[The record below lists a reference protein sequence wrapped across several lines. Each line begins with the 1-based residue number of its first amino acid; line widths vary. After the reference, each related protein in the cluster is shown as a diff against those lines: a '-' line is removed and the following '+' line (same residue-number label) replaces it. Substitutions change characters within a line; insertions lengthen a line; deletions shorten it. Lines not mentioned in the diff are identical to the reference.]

1 MNEINRYYVCV
12 CVCSVWCRKQPPG
25 TGAHSTTV
33 TKTTTTKTD
42 KALAAAAAAV
52 AAAVNVHRTVGG
64 GTPLLLATFLLYL
77 NSGQSLNAPNFVFLL
92 LLLIFPN
99 RIFCRSC
106 ALQNCLNEQW
116 DHSQQRPLNIQTSLI
131 LTHRFTF
138 VCSCYSL
145 HSFGWYTTL
154 CVGLINVMLL
164 FLLCSIFI

>member
-1 MNEINRYYVCV
+1 MYV

-25 TGAHSTTV
+25 TGAHSTTA

-42 KALAAAAAAV
+42 KALAAAAAAAV
-52 AAAVNVHRTVGG
+52 AAAAINVHRTVGG

-77 NSGQSLNAPNFVFLL
+77 NSGQSLNAPHFVFLL
-92 LLLIFPN
+92 LLLIFHKWILCP
-99 RIFCRSC
+99 IT
-106 ALQNCLNEQW
+106 LQNCLNEHW

-138 VCSCYSL
+138 TCSCYSL
-145 HSFGWYTTL
+145 HSFGYTSL
-154 CVGLINVMLL
+154 YVGLINVMLL